1 MTKLPTH
8 LHTYEDSINKEEFIA
23 PAKLLPEILPIVVGT
38 GCYWSGSKLDS
49 KTIPLIMISKLS
61 NLPKWRYSEARLRQ
75 RGAKCAKKDGA
86 DQPPSDY
93 LTDVYLQLCG

>member
-38 GCYWSGSKLDS
+38 GCY
-49 KTIPLIMISKLS
+49 
-61 NLPKWRYSEARLRQ
+61 
-75 RGAKCAKKDGA
+75 
-86 DQPPSDY
+86 
-93 LTDVYLQLCG
+93 